1 MDANMIKQLDA
12 AKQATAALQKENF
25 KAKVLFD
32 MMNNCADKC
41 QMIYQESGIEDESK
55 PGVTCYR
62 NCLTKSYKLATQSLQ

>member
-12 AKQATAALQKENF
+12 AKQATAGLQKENF
-25 KAKVLFD
+25 KVKVLFD

-41 QMIYQESGIEDESK
+41 QMVYQESGIEDESK

-62 NCLTKSYKLATQSLQ
+62 NCLSKAYKLSTSTLQ